1 MNNKT
6 PFFKRGEKMNY
17 FEFTPGEKKYLEEI
31 NESFDSQLSKYATK
45 NSDAKRFAKKPRH
58 DIIRPPY
65 SYDVDCIIYNPFY
78 NRYTDKTQVFSFYKN
93 DDVTRRALHV
103 QLVSKIAKTI
113 GRALRLNLDLI
124 EAIALG
130 HDMGHTPFGHK
141 GEEFLSECYSENT
154 AKHSGVAR
162 YFNHNVHSARI
173 FRHILDTDLTL
184 QTLSGII
191 AHNGERI
198 CREYTPSKIDTFKE
212 FDSIMESCYLENN
225 FHKSLRPNTLE
236 GCVVRISDMIAYA
249 GKDRQDLYRVK
260 LITDESFKTKRL
272 IGTRNSDIISNVI
285 INIIKNSIDSPS
297 LNMDT
302 EVFEDLRDLIA
313 ENTRL
318 IYLAEDVKEPYHESI
333 QPLMKKLYMRLY
345 SDVEERNFKS
355 PIFVHYLNDF
365 VLGESYRNKATRK
378 IVGDTDEIVTDFIAA
393 MTDDYF
399 VDICNELHIDDD
411 ALAHIKYHS
420 YFE

>member
-1 MNNKT
+1 MRK
-6 PFFKRGEKMNY
+6 Y
-17 FEFTPGEKKYLEEI
+17 FEFTAGEKKYLEEI
-31 NESFDSQLSKYATK
+31 NVMYDMNLSPYATK
-45 NSDAKRFAKKPRH
+45 NENAVRRSRAPRY

-141 GEEFLSECYSENT
+141 GEELLNACYSEST
-154 AKHSGVAR
+154 LKRRGKAR

-173 FRHILDTDLTL
+173 FRYILNTNLTL

-191 AHNGERI
+191 AHNGEKV
-198 CREYTPSKIDTFKE
+198 CREYKPSDVSAFEE
-212 FDSIMESCYLENN
+212 FDSIMENCYTSADY
-225 FHKSLRPNTLE
+225 HRSLRPNTLE
-236 GCVVRISDMIAYA
+236 GCVVRVSDMIAYA

-260 LITDESFKTKRL
+260 VATDGKFKPDRL
-272 IGTRNSDIISNVI
+272 IGTKNRDIISNMIV
-285 INIIKNSIDSPS
+285 NIIKNSINQPC
-297 LNMDT
+297 LNMDE

-313 ENTRL
+313 ENNRL
-318 IYLAEDVKEPYHESI
+318 IYEVEDVREPYDQSI
-333 QPLMKKLYMRLY
+333 KPLMMKLYDRFLN
-345 SDVEERNFKS
+345 DIENRNFES
-355 PIFVHYLNDF
+355 PVFKHYLNDCIF
-365 VLGESYRNKATRK
+365 GENYRDKKTRK
-378 IVGDTDEIVTDFIAA
+378 IIADPDEIVADAIAC

-399 VDICNELHIDDD
+399 VDVCAELHIDDE
-411 ALAHIKYHS
+411 AIQKIKYHS
-420 YFE
+420 YFD